1 MKTSNNPL
9 VERPMILHSA
19 IMAPV
24 PSLEVMELEKAIVNM
39 SLLNILRVKF
49 QMQSWP
55 YKKKLGVWLV

>member
-9 VERPMILHSA
+9 VERPMILHSP

-49 QMQSWP
+49 QM
-55 YKKKLGVWLV
+55 